1 VPSQADLLSERTERF
16 AVRILKWVRSLP
28 RDPAAD
34 GIARQLARSGP
45 SVSSNYRSSR
55 RSRSR
60 AEFIA
65 RLGVVLD
72 EADESHHWLSLLK
85 QSEIAAGNELEWL
98 LAESGELRAI
108 FSKSF
113 ATARQ
118 NHQILKS

>member
-1 VPSQADLLSERTERF
+1 MPSQADLLSERTERF
-16 AVRILKWVRSLP
+16 AVRILKLVRSLP